1 MVRRVGGVARSLA
14 NYVTE
19 SQKNL
24 VVVIYPYDRTR
35 PTNNVL
41 YKRGVHTSEAFT
53 PPTLRTSK
61 AAHLNHI
68 RIK

>member
-1 MVRRVGGVARSLA
+1 MIPWFL
-14 NYVTE
+14 NMY
-19 SQKNL
+19 
-24 VVVIYPYDRTR
+24 
-35 PTNNVL
+35 NVL